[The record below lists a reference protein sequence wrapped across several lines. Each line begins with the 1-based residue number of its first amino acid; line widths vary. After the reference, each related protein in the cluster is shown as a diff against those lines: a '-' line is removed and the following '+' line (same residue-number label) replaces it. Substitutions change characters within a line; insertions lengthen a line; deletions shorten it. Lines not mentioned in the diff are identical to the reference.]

1 METDLHRVI
10 QSNQNLSD
18 EHIQQFVY
26 QILRGVRYM
35 HDSNVIHRDL
45 KPSNL
50 LLNKK
55 CDLKICDFGLSRG
68 YEQESSNSP
77 SAHAMTEQVVTRWYR
92 APEVILNAKKYN
104 EKLDV
109 WSIGCI
115 LAEILGKQP
124 LLPGN
129 DYLDQVNKIVNVLG
143 SPTEEQM
150 AFISNES
157 AKKYIRKLKNTKKV
171 PLKSMFTNAKG

>member
-1 METDLHRVI
+1 
-10 QSNQNLSD
+10 
-18 EHIQQFVY
+18 
-26 QILRGVRYM
+26 
-35 HDSNVIHRDL
+35 
-45 KPSNL
+45 
-50 LLNKK
+50 
-55 CDLKICDFGLSRG
+55 
-68 YEQESSNSP
+68 
-77 SAHAMTEQVVTRWYR
+77 VVTRWYR

>member
-1 METDLHRVI
+1 M
-10 QSNQNLSD
+10 
-18 EHIQQFVY
+18 
-26 QILRGVRYM
+26 
-35 HDSNVIHRDL
+35 
-45 KPSNL
+45 
-50 LLNKK
+50 
-55 CDLKICDFGLSRG
+55 
-68 YEQESSNSP
+68 
-77 SAHAMTEQVVTRWYR
+77 VTRWYR